1 VAKRKS
7 TRQKKLQLVD
17 NSPIELDEPQRN
29 ELRALYRHCGMRK
42 FPPLDSCDKETMRR
56 LHFERLLFFYIE
68 MLCHDAAADEARR
81 KRQTVKMR
89 REAVESMGELVGRPL
104 SPSDIIK
111 RLSSIAPLPQFAADA
126 IRRDFLRVTV

>member
-1 VAKRKS
+1 MAKRKS
-7 TRQKKLQLVD
+7 TRKRKLQLVD
-17 NSPIELDEPQRN
+17 NSPIDLNESQRM

-42 FPPLDSCDKETMRR
+42 FPRLGSSDRETMRR
-56 LHFERLLFFYIE
+56 LQFERLLFFYIE

-81 KRQTVKMR
+81 KRRTVKMR
-89 REAVESMGELVGRPL
+89 RDVVESMGKLVGRSL

-126 IRRDFLRVTV
+126 IRRDFLRATV